1 MFPHARCHG
10 TWKLKT
16 VMTIALILARPSKVS
31 SENKDGVSSSNSSIT
46 KKRKKG
52 SHISFTADDALNK
65 FRSVCEGLK
74 AYDATG
80 TFFYQCV

>member
-1 MFPHARCHG
+1 MLPHVRCQQ

-16 VMTIALILARPSKVS
+16 VMTIALILARPGKVS
-31 SENKDGVSSSNSSIT
+31 SKNKIGESSSNSSIT

-65 FRSVCEGLK
+65 FRSMCEGVK